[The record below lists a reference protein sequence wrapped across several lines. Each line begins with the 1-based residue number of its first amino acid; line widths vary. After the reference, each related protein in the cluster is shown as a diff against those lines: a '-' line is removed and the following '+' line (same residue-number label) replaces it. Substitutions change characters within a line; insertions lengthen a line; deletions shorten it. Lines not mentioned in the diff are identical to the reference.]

1 MIRYSD
7 NPEIN
12 RAVTALIA
20 ETERNPYARGS
31 LEEKT
36 IGFILEIVRARF
48 GDYARSAKITV
59 H

>member
-1 MIRYSD
+1 MTRYSD

-20 ETERNPYARGS
+20 ETERNPYARGT

-36 IGFILEIVRARF
+36 IPFILDMVRARF
-48 GDYARSAKITV
+48 GDYAASVRIPV